1 MFAEDVDLLPNKM
14 FKRMLEHAATR
25 PDEFQSLASDLFNA
39 MKSGG
44 RIGFEHVA
52 WFNGGLFNDD
62 TALALNTDDIALTLV
77 AAKLD
82 WAEIDPSILGT
93 LFERGLDPDKRSQ
106 LGAHY
111 TDREKIMMIVDPV
124 IVQPWLA
131 EWAEVKATIAAA
143 MSTALEAQQRT
154 PERQSDARKIFAA
167 ARRAE
172 EVAKRSANNFF
183 INFLDRLK
191 RFRVLDPACGS
202 GNFLNLAL
210 LALKDIEHR
219 ANIEAELLGLTRQAP
234 GVGPEAVL
242 GIEINPYAA
251 ELARVSV
258 WIGEI
263 QWMRRNGFGVSDQP
277 ILQPLDNIECRD
289 AILNTNGTEA
299 SWPEADAVIGN
310 PPFLGDKFMRDGLG
324 IAYTETLR
332 SAYSGRVPGGADLAC
347 YWFEKARGQITTG
360 VTRRAGLVSTNS
372 IRGGANRV
380 VLDRIVEK
388 FSIFDAWADEEWT
401 VDGAAVRVSLVC
413 FGAKGDVPAR
423 STLNGIAVNAIFSD
437 LTAGRVDLTVAAQLT
452 ENSDVAFIGNQKG
465 GAFDIPGELAR
476 RFIQLPNNPNGR
488 PNSDVVRPWING
500 LDIVRRPRD
509 FWIIDFTELSELE
522 ASLYEKPFEYIVQNV
537 KTYRTT
543 EAHHSSKAAWWL
555 HQRPRYAFRKA
566 VAELDRYI
574 ATARVAK
581 HRLFVWCPTSVVP
594 DSQVVAIA
602 RDDDT
607 VFGILHSRFHEA
619 WSLKLCTWLG
629 VGNDPRYT
637 PSTTFETFPFPLG
650 LTPNI
655 LASVYATD
663 PRAVRIADAVKR
675 LDELREAWLHPPGLT
690 NRAPEVVSGFP
701 DRLLPVDAK
710 AAAILKKRTL
720 TNLYNVRPTWLANAH
735 ADLDAAV
742 AEAYGWSANI
752 SEEEALA
759 SLFALNQARAASQ
772 VTQGELVA
780 DANGN

>member
-1 MFAEDVDLLPNKM
+1 
-14 FKRMLEHAATR
+14 
-25 PDEFQSLASDLFNA
+25 
-39 MKSGG
+39 
-44 RIGFEHVA
+44 
-52 WFNGGLFNDD
+52 
-62 TALALNTDDIALTLV
+62 
-77 AAKLD
+77 
-82 WAEIDPSILGT
+82 
-93 LFERGLDPDKRSQ
+93 
-106 LGAHY
+106 
-111 TDREKIMMIVDPV
+111 
-124 IVQPWLA
+124 
-131 EWAEVKATIAAA
+131 
-143 MSTALEAQQRT
+143 
-154 PERQSDARKIFAA
+154 
-167 ARRAE
+167 
-172 EVAKRSANNFF
+172 
-183 INFLDRLK
+183 
-191 RFRVLDPACGS
+191 LDPACGS

-465 GAFDIPGELAR
+465 GAFDIPGELASS
-476 RFIQLPNNPNGR
+476 L
-488 PNSDVVRPWING
+488 SDLTVCTR
-500 LDIVRRPRD
+500 
-509 FWIIDFTELSELE
+509 
-522 ASLYEKPFEYIVQNV
+522 
-537 KTYRTT
+537 
-543 EAHHSSKAAWWL
+543 
-555 HQRPRYAFRKA
+555 
-566 VAELDRYI
+566 
-574 ATARVAK
+574 
-581 HRLFVWCPTSVVP
+581 HRL
-594 DSQVVAIA
+594 
-602 RDDDT
+602 
-607 VFGILHSRFHEA
+607 
-619 WSLKLCTWLG
+619 SLW
-629 VGNDPRYT
+629 N
-637 PSTTFETFPFPLG
+637 
-650 LTPNI
+650 
-655 LASVYATD
+655 
-663 PRAVRIADAVKR
+663 
-675 LDELREAWLHPPGLT
+675 
-690 NRAPEVVSGFP
+690 
-701 DRLLPVDAK
+701 
-710 AAAILKKRTL
+710 
-720 TNLYNVRPTWLANAH
+720 
-735 ADLDAAV
+735 
-742 AEAYGWSANI
+742 
-752 SEEEALA
+752 
-759 SLFALNQARAASQ
+759 
-772 VTQGELVA
+772 
-780 DANGN
+780 